1 MRDCAHQYTQI
12 HFFNDILY
20 VHHIFTCMSG
30 STRHSRTCKCCVDKL
45 WCNSP
50 IFHYF
55 QFEKQF
61 TLSWAVHLIKMGF
74 NYFVHFWAMNVW
86 SLAFTWDSCF
96 DFCGIC
102 SLSALCLYLL
112 SACLSICLLP
122 AVCICCLFAIC
133 LYLLSAYLY
142 VLSVCLLP

>member
-1 MRDCAHQYTQI
+1 
-12 HFFNDILY
+12 
-20 VHHIFTCMSG
+20 MSG

-74 NYFVHFWAMNVW
+74 NYFVHFLAMNVW

-102 SLSALCLYLL
+102 SVCSLFVSSVCLFVYLFATRCLYLL
-112 SACLSICLLP
+112 FVCYLFVS
-122 AVCICCLFAIC
+122 AVCIFVCAICLFATLIC
-133 LYLLSAYLY
+133 HQSQPLITKLSN
-142 VLSVCLLP
+142 